1 MSEDLSLRER
11 PRRHEIDHDMAISR
25 ERPRRHVMARGIC
38 RAAGGPGGP
47 GLKLCDYFI
56 KG

>member
-11 PRRHEIDHDMAISR
+11 PRRHEIDHEMAISR
-25 ERPRRHVMARGIC
+25 ERPRRHVMARGIY
-38 RAAGGPGGP
+38 RTAGGPG
-47 GLKLCDYFI
+47 LELCDYFI